1 MADVSSFV
9 STATIAKYEK
19 GYQDLT
25 FRSRLFSSMLQR
37 RGRVTYNNTG
47 TEMKWQAMI
56 SLARGQGFAKG
67 TTLEYG
73 STNPNIQFTAG
84 WRGMYAA
91 ESMDIWDVAM
101 NQSGDSQL
109 IDLWQQKA
117 NIVMEGLKQDFWQ
130 EAFNSGSDSTLP
142 EGLESFLTY
151 TACASA
157 DRIARPNDTYAGLS
171 TVLQSQGGSWSAA
184 SGIGTK
190 PSAALTYD
198 WPDGRGRPE
207 YDATSPLL
215 IHLLSTTFGGSTV
228 QANIWRAIDQAKTW
242 MMKNGDK
249 EHQPDVCFLSSD
261 YWTYYRNSQEAKTHL
276 LLPHKEASD
285 LGFPD
290 TLNMDGLAIKGTDFD
305 MPPATGYIINLKTVE
320 LCCML
325 NTLFK
330 LIVGKSG
337 GSTIDA
343 FLKSAGFDLDTL
355 STAIVAIF
363 MGNYKYRPKYVCKL
377 ADFSS

>member
-1 MADVSSFV
+1 MADVSTFV

-25 FRSRLFSSMLQR
+25 IRSRLFSAMLQK
-37 RGRVTYNNTG
+37 RGRITYNNTG

-56 SLARGQGFAKG
+56 SLARAKAFAKG

-73 STNPNIQFTAG
+73 STNPNIQFTAP

-101 NQSGDSQL
+101 NQGGNSQL

-130 EAFNSGSDSTLP
+130 EAFNSGSDATLP
-142 EGLESFLTY
+142 QGLESCLAVR
-151 TACASA
+151 TACGAA
-157 DRIARPNDTYAGLS
+157 DRIAEPGDTYAGL
-171 TVLQSQGGSWSAA
+171 TTNLAGQGGSWSTTA
-184 SGIGTK
+184 GIATK
-190 PSAALTYD
+190 PNATLGTD

-207 YDATSPLL
+207 YDCTSPLL
-215 IHLLSTTFGGSTV
+215 VHVLSTSFGGSTV

-242 MMKNGDK
+242 MMKNGDR
-249 EHQPDVCFLSSD
+249 ENQPDVCFLSSD
-261 YWTYYRNSQEAKTHL
+261 YWTAFRNSQEAKSHL

-330 LIVGKSG
+330 LIAGKSG
-337 GSTIDA
+337 GSTVEA
-343 FLKSAGFDLDTL
+343 FLKSAGFDMDTM
-355 STAIVAIF
+355 STALVALF
-363 MGNYKYRPKYVCKL
+363 MGNYKFRPKFVCKL
-377 ADFSS
+377 GDLD

>member
-9 STATIAKYEK
+9 STGTIAEYEK

-25 FRSRLFSSMLQR
+25 IRSRLFPAMLQR
-37 RGRVTYNNTG
+37 RGGVTYNHTG

-56 SLARGQGFAKG
+56 SLARAKEFGKG

-73 STNPNIQFTAG
+73 STNPNIQFTERWG
-84 WRGMYAA
+84 GMYTA

-101 NQSGDSQL
+101 NRQGSSQL

-117 NIVMEGLKQDFWQ
+117 NIVMEGMKQDFWQ
-130 EAFNSGSDSTLP
+130 EAFNDGSSSIKP
-142 EGLESFLTY
+142 IGIESFLTN
-151 TACASA
+151 TAVGSAA
-157 DRIARPNDTYAGLS
+157 DRIATPNDTYAGKS
-171 TVLQSQGGSWSAA
+171 TVLASQGGSWSTT
-184 SGIGTK
+184 SGVATK
-190 PSAALTYD
+190 PNATHGTDY
-198 WPDGRGRPE
+198 PDGRGRPE

-228 QANIWRAIDQAKTW
+228 QANIFRAIDQAKTW

-249 EHQPDVCFLSSD
+249 ENMPDLCLLSSD
-261 YWTYYRNSQEAKTHL
+261 YWTYYRNSQEARTRIV
-276 LLPHKEASD
+276 LPHKEATD

-305 MPPATGYIINLKTVE
+305 MPPATGYILNLKVIE

-325 NTLFK
+325 DVLFK
-330 LIVGKSG
+330 LVVGKSG
-337 GSTIDA
+337 GSTIES
-343 FLKSAGFDLDTL
+343 FLKSAGFDLDTM
-355 STAIVAIF
+355 SSAIVSLF
-363 MGNYKYRPKYVCKL
+363 MGNYKYRPKFVCKMS
-377 ADFSS
+377 DFS